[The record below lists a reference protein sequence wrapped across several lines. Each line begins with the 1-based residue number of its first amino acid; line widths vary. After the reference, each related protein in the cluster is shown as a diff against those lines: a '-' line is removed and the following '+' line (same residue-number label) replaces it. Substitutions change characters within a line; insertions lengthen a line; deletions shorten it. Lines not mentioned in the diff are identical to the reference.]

1 MTDPRV
7 RERLPFVGT
16 DDPFQA
22 VALVRVRD
30 VVEVHGPAPECD
42 TSERPPFPR
51 QLNSHTSILA
61 APPPMRQQEFHWG
74 SDGRHEITT
83 GRASPGGGRRG
94 RRIECHRHR
103 GAADRTRPGVHPPPR
118 ERAAARTSRFR
129 DVVRVDADR
138 MASVR
143 RCGPRRGRLDRDRYR
158 RRARRSDEL
167 RPRRRRGR
175 AARRGGGARALG
187 SRSRCSYAQ
196 G

>member
-61 APPPMRQQEFHWG
+61 APLRCVSRNFTGDLMGVTKSPP
-74 SDGRHEITT
+74 DGR
-83 GRASPGGGRRG
+83 R
-94 RRIECHRHR
+94 
-103 GAADRTRPGVHPPPR
+103 
-118 ERAAARTSRFR
+118 RAAA
-129 DVVRVDADR
+129 
-138 MASVR
+138 
-143 RCGPRRGRLDRDRYR
+143 
-158 RRARRSDEL
+158 
-167 RPRRRRGR
+167 
-175 AARRGGGARALG
+175 GGAVLSSAIGIAVWDVARG
-187 SRSRCSYAQ
+187 EHGVSE
-196 G
+196 